1 MPAHQLTVTPLAG
14 SLGARVTGVDLA
26 KPIDEETMAL
36 VRKAFLDYGVIVY
49 PSQEITPE
57 QHVAFAARWGELH
70 LMPTLLSRLGD
81 NPAVIEIDHQGRP
94 PTTDIWHSDM
104 SMEERPPMASLLL
117 ARHIPPAGG
126 DTMFA
131 NQYLAYEKLSEGMK
145 VLLSRLNAVHDG
157 AGFGVNA
164 KIDPEQLPSSVHPVV
179 RTHPETG
186 RKALYVNAVFTR
198 RFENMTVEESAAL
211 LGWLYSYC
219 SQPNFTFRHRWSV
232 GDLVMWD
239 NRCVQ
244 HFAIADYGA
253 NRRTMNRV
261 TVLGDRPC

>member
-26 KPIDEETMAL
+26 KPIDEETMAV

-49 PSQEITPE
+49 PGQEITPE
-57 QHVAFAARWGELH
+57 QHIAFATRWGELH
-70 LMPTLLSRLGD
+70 LMPTLLSRLD
-81 NPAVIEIDHQGRP
+81 HNPAVIEIDHQGRP

-131 NQYLAYEKLSEGMK
+131 SQYLAYEKLSEGMK
-145 VLLSRLNAVHDG
+145 ALLSRLNAVHDG

-164 KIDPEQLPSSVHPVV
+164 KIDPEKLPRSVHPVV

-239 NRCVQ
+239 NRK
-244 HFAIADYGA
+244 IGL
-253 NRRTMNRV
+253 RTV
-261 TVLGDRPC
+261 